1 MSYWLVIKNK
11 KNFCIMYLIILMNI
25 EIFWKYFGLSIN
37 GIFLV
42 FFVESSS
49 LQLVAYNYYKKW
61 NKKDLKCHKFVSFD
75 MISKLMRHC
84 DLEVG
89 KFWIDL

>member
-1 MSYWLVIKNK
+1 
-11 KNFCIMYLIILMNI
+11 MYLMILMNI

-49 LQLVAYNYYKKW
+49 LQLVAYLKKW
-61 NKKDLKCHKFVSFD
+61 SKKTKQKRPEMSQICV
-75 MISKLMRHC
+75 
-84 DLEVG
+84 
-89 KFWIDL
+89 FWYD

>member
-1 MSYWLVIKNK
+1 
-11 KNFCIMYLIILMNI
+11 MYLIILMNI

-42 FFVESSS
+42 FFVEFSS
-49 LQLVAYNYYKKW
+49 LQVVAYFKKW
-61 NKKDLKCHKFVSFD
+61 NKTNKKDLKCQKYVSFD

-84 DLEVG
+84 DLAVG